1 MFKYDVHVHTS
12 ETSSCGKVPA
22 VQVVRMYKDAGYKGI
37 IITDHFFN
45 GFFDS
50 LGSISWE
57 SKIDSFLCGY
67 KSAKSEGD
75 KVGLTVILG
84 MEMRFNNSPNDY
96 LVYGTDETLLK
107 NNSEIY
113 KFGLEKFKTFAKD
126 NGLLIYQAH
135 PYRPNITAASPKLLD
150 GVEVYNGNPRHNSHN
165 NSALEFACHNG
176 LKMLSGSDFHQVE
189 DLARG
194 GIILEQ
200 KVHNMDEL
208 LAVLKSQA
216 YELIKN

>member
-1 MFKYDVHVHTS
+1 MYLSKHVFMTVLQNKPPLPFRLTQNISKIIILWRQDLIMGEKKMFKYDVHVHTS

-37 IITDHFFN
+37 IITDHFFD

-150 GVEVYNGNPRHNSHN
+150 GVEVYHGNPRHNSHN
-165 NSALEFACHNG
+165 NSALE
-176 LKMLSGSDFHQVE
+176 
-189 DLARG
+189 
-194 GIILEQ
+194 
-200 KVHNMDEL
+200 
-208 LAVLKSQA
+208 
-216 YELIKN
+216 

>member
-45 GFFDS
+45 EFFDS

-57 SKIDSFLCGY
+57 AKIDSFLCGY

-96 LVYGTDETLLK
+96 LVYGADETLLK
-107 NNSEIY
+107 NNPEIY

-126 NGLLIYQAH
+126 NGLLVYQAH
-135 PYRPNITAASPKLLD
+135 PYRQNNVASAELLD
-150 GVEVYNGNPRHNSHN
+150 GVEVYNGNLRHNSHN
-165 NSALEFACHNG
+165 DSALEFAIDNN

-200 KVHNMDEL
+200 KAHNMDEL
-208 LAVLKSQA
+208 LDVLKSQA